1 VARSLKGDGPSPFS
15 LPWREFV
22 ADLLAWAGLGF
33 FLALIYLFYFQA
45 PGLTGVKVVMGC
57 LCFGIFGG
65 MRSYLSAERH
75 IMEQPRESIRA
86 ETGAPGRMLSVGTK
100 MLFFTVTVLVFMAL
114 VVLLMVFMDI
124 NYLITHKDVFG
135 PDIFMGVFK
144 EIVFAFLVL
153 LGLSLSILTR
163 YSRNLKRILAYQLE
177 AMERVGRGDYETPT
191 PVLSNDEFG
200 LIAAKTND
208 MMGGL
213 KEKDFCR
220 MSFAKYMTPEVSEK
234 ILKGEI
240 SPEGELGRV
249 TILFCDLRGYTPF
262 VEKRDPKDVVR
273 FLNTYFGEMERCI
286 RGHNGIVL
294 QYIGD
299 EIEAV
304 FGHPIREPDHAL
316 AAVEAALEMR
326 ERLGRLNRERE
337 ALGEESVRHGIGIH
351 TGEVL
356 AGSVGSPDRLVYAMV
371 GDTVNAA
378 SRIQNLNKQFGT
390 DILISDT
397 TKALLPPGRIAT
409 QSLGTTSIRGK
420 SESIEIHEVL

>member
-1 VARSLKGDGPSPFS
+1 MVRALKHASPSAFA
-15 LPWREFV
+15 LPWREFA
-22 ADLLAWAGLGF
+22 ADFMAWAGLGCL
-33 FLALIYLFYFQA
+33 LALIYLFYFRA

-57 LCFGIFGG
+57 LCFGVFGG
-65 MRSYLSAERH
+65 MRSYLAAERY
-75 IMEQPRESIRA
+75 ILEQPIDTVRA
-86 ETGAPGRMLSVGTK
+86 EAGSPGRMLSVGTK
-100 MLFFTVTVLVFMAL
+100 MLAFTVTVLLFMAL
-114 VVLLMVFMDI
+114 AVLLMVFMDI
-124 NYLITHKDVFG
+124 SYLIAHKDVLG
-135 PDIFMGVFK
+135 PDVFMDVFE

-153 LGLSLSILTR
+153 LGLSFSILIR
-163 YSRNLKRILAYQLE
+163 YSSNLKRVLTHQLD
-177 AMERVGRGDYETPT
+177 AMDRIGRGDYRTPT
-191 PVLSNDEFG
+191 PVLSSDEFG
-200 LIAAKTND
+200 LIAAKTNE
-208 MMGGL
+208 MMRGIQ
-213 KEKDFCR
+213 ERDICR

-286 RGHNGIVL
+286 RAHNGIVL

>member
-1 VARSLKGDGPSPFS
+1 VGRALKHDSPSAFA
-15 LPWREFV
+15 LPWREFT
-22 ADLLAWAGLGF
+22 ADFAAWAVLGVLLAS
-33 FLALIYLFYFQA
+33 IYLFYFQA
-45 PGLTGVKVVMGC
+45 PGLAGVKVVMGC
-57 LCFGIFGG
+57 LCFGMFGG
-65 MRSYLSAERH
+65 MSSYLSAERH
-75 IMEQPRESIRA
+75 IMEQPREAIRA
-86 ETGAPGRMLSVGTK
+86 DVGAPGRIVSVGTK
-100 MLFFTVTVLVFMAL
+100 MLFFTVTVLIFMAAA
-114 VVLLMVFMDI
+114 VLLMVFMDL
-124 NYLITHKDVFG
+124 NYMIAHKDVLG
-135 PDIFMGVFK
+135 TDVFMDVFE

-153 LGLSLSILTR
+153 IGLSLSILGR
-163 YSRNLKRILAYQLE
+163 YSRNLKRRLAYQLE

-208 MMGGL
+208 MMGGI
-213 KEKDFCR
+213 KERDVCR

-234 ILKGEI
+234 ILRGEI

-262 VEKRDPKDVVR
+262 VEKTDPKDVVR
-273 FLNTYFGEMERCI
+273 FLNSYFGEMERCI
-286 RGHNGIVL
+286 RAHNGIVL

-316 AAVEAALEMR
+316 AAVTAAMEMR
-326 ERLGRLNRERE
+326 ERLDLLNRERG
-337 ALGEESVRHGIGIH
+337 ARGEEPVRHGIGIH

-378 SRIQNLNKQFGT
+378 SRIQGLNKQFGT
-390 DILISDT
+390 DILISEAT
-397 TKALLPPGRIAT
+397 RALLPPGRIAT
-409 QSLGTTSIRGK
+409 QSLGVTSIRGK
-420 SESIEIHEVL
+420 SDAVEIHQVL